1 MTLAYRK
8 NTEML
13 KWEYELIG
21 SNLLGTDSRTSVNVN
36 NISRS
41 INETFILP
49 RFVSLRLRY
58 QL

>member
-1 MTLAYRK
+1 MTFAYRK
-8 NTEML
+8 NKDAKL
-13 KWEYELIG
+13 EYELIG
-21 SNLLGTDSRTSVNVN
+21 SNLLGTDSRTTVNAG

>member
-1 MTLAYRK
+1 
-8 NTEML
+8 
-13 KWEYELIG
+13 
-21 SNLLGTDSRTSVNVN
+21 VNAG